1 VSTQPQ
7 AAKSLADGVREAV
20 LLVDGVASTH
30 TGTFGEVATYLPG
43 RRVDGVRLRP
53 DRAEVH
59 VVLRWGAPVG
69 PTADAIRAVTTAM
82 TPGPGAAGTS
92 RSGTQVDV
100 VIQDVAAPA
109 GFVGRTSAQPST
121 TNEGERK

>member
-1 VSTQPQ
+1 MSTQPQ

-82 TPGPGAAGTS
+82 T
-92 RSGTQVDV
+92 GTQVDV
-100 VIQDVAAPA
+100 VIHDVAAPA
-109 GFVGRTSAQPST
+109 GVVGRTSAQPST